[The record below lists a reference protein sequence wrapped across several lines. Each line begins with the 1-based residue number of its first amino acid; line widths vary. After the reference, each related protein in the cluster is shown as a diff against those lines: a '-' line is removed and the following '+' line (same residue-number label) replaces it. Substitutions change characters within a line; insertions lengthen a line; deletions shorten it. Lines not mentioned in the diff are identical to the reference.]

1 MKLRLCAPC
10 HFGLEGPVGAEL
22 RRMGFANVT
31 GENGRVLFDGD
42 PAGIAKA
49 NVGLACAERVMILAA
64 RFRAE
69 TFTELFDG
77 VRAVRWED
85 FLPRD
90 AAFIVVGHTVSSKL
104 FSERSCQ
111 SIIKKAVAERLK
123 EAYHTSWML
132 ETGARY
138 TLRFHLL
145 KDETSVYLDTTGD
158 GLHKRGYR
166 AVAGD
171 APISETLAAAIA
183 DFAHFDGSRPLYDPF
198 CGSGTLLIEAAF
210 RATHRAPGLYRNF
223 AGERYAF
230 LPPALWKEAREAAEA
245 RILDIPLELYGS
257 DIDPKMVLR
266 TEENARLARV
276 RGVSVRRID
285 VHDFTPDPGVLITN
299 PPYGERLLDADT
311 AAELCR
317 TLGRR
322 TENCPDLDRYVVTCD
337 EEFER
342 NFGRKATKRRKI
354 YNGMIKS
361 CLYMYFD
368 ENRNMR
374 KREITRENKSK

>member
-22 RRMGFANVT
+22 RRMGFENVT

-64 RFRAE
+64 RFKAE

-123 EAYHTSWML
+123 EAYHTSWMP

-145 KDETSVYLDTTGD
+145 KDEASVYLDTTGD
-158 GLHKRGYR
+158 GG
-166 AVAGD
+166 
-171 APISETLAAAIA
+171 
-183 DFAHFDGSRPLYDPF
+183 
-198 CGSGTLLIEAAF
+198 LI
-210 RATHRAPGLYRNF
+210 L
-223 AGERYAF
+223 
-230 LPPALWKEAREAAEA
+230 
-245 RILDIPLELYGS
+245 
-257 DIDPKMVLR
+257 
-266 TEENARLARV
+266 
-276 RGVSVRRID
+276 
-285 VHDFTPDPGVLITN
+285 
-299 PPYGERLLDADT
+299 
-311 AAELCR
+311 
-317 TLGRR
+317 
-322 TENCPDLDRYVVTCD
+322 
-337 EEFER
+337 
-342 NFGRKATKRRKI
+342 
-354 YNGMIKS
+354 
-361 CLYMYFD
+361 
-368 ENRNMR
+368 
-374 KREITRENKSK
+374 